1 MAGMNDPRDMN
12 DVAQTE
18 EADEQ
23 LKEAKKGKSS
33 LRDAKPE
40 KAARRIR
47 RRWDRLDKVMLQKQV
62 ELKVNH
68 LRYLGNE
75 YAQISPRDP
84 NRVILPAPSGKRTPP
99 VLNKI
104 RRAVHRYVAQVTADE
119 PVIECLPATHA
130 DEDRDAA
137 EAGTHMLRGEW
148 ERMKLNREFQ
158 RVAQIAAVYR
168 SGFWFFEWLP
178 KDGGKTGAQ
187 KFFEDDKGN
196 FHLRYVDSEGN
207 EVEDS
212 EDAAQID
219 KGNTKCEVMTP
230 MNVRWNGGRYAHEA
244 TELMVA
250 KMPRLRDVYD
260 AFPKTRDLPLNDLI
274 GHEPPEGEKWLQ
286 DIRGEEFRSGTT
298 IPADL
303 NLEDTGSGLED
314 TDTTLDLPV
323 FLMHYYLQKEDLHVI
338 LVGRH
343 IAYKGNIRYG
353 VMPLA
358 HFKLLD
364 ELADPLGLGMVDLL
378 KDAQELLSFV
388 NAQILR
394 HLQMM
399 RRRWFLPQQ
408 ANVNPRDLANPDKTT
423 IIYNARAGQRPEAET
438 QPEISQ
444 SLFKFRE
451 DVNTDFNDMLGIHD
465 LSQGKQVPGVQSGRH
480 AEALQ
485 AGDATLLGLTRV
497 QLQAGLEHAGVILLN
512 IAKKEWTT
520 ERRVRYLG
528 EGRQYIDKAF
538 KRTDFRDT
546 EDVRLDKSTLLM
558 LTKQQKMEMLF
569 SFAEVGAILPD
580 ELRRLAPL
588 GDVAG
593 IKLSEDA
600 HVMKARREN
609 EKFLTGPNQE
619 ITAAYEQFSGEM
631 ERLNSESKMLMEKSM
646 NIPQETVMPISMA
659 IQGQTLEAEEEF
671 DGQMSN
677 FLGMP
682 NVAEQLPNI
691 AQIHL
696 EEHARARASEK
707 VDRLPT
713 WWVDWWD
720 QNHFALHL
728 SALVPAGP
736 PGGGEPRGEEAP
748 EEGQPVEAEKAEGA
762 E

>member
-1 MAGMNDPRDMN
+1 MTVGMNDPRDMQ
-12 DVAQTE
+12 DVTGAE
-18 EADEQ
+18 DADED
-23 LKEAKKGKSS
+23 LKAAQKSDEKPKKQDAKK
-33 LRDAKPE
+33 
-40 KAARRIR
+40 IR
-47 RRWDRLDKVMLQKQV
+47 ARWDRLDKVMLSKQV
-62 ELKVNH
+62 DLKVNH

-75 YAQISPRDP
+75 YAQVSPRDP
-84 NRVILPAPSGKRTPP
+84 NRVILPSASGKRTPP
-99 VLNKI
+99 VINKI
-104 RRAVHRYVAQVTADE
+104 RRAVHRYVAQVTSDE
-119 PVIECLPATHA
+119 PIIECLPATHA

-148 ERMKLNREFQ
+148 ERMSMNREFQ
-158 RVAQIAAVYR
+158 RVTQIAGVYR
-168 SGFWFFEWLP
+168 SGFWFFEWMP
-178 KDGGKTGAQ
+178 KDGGKTAAQ

-196 FHLRYVDSEGN
+196 FHLRYVDAEGR
-207 EVEDS
+207 EVEDA
-212 EDAAQID
+212 EQAAKIE
-219 KGNTKCEVMTP
+219 KGNTKLEVMTP
-230 MNVRWNGGRYAHEA
+230 LNVRWNGGRYAHEA
-244 TELMVA
+244 TELMIA
-250 KMPRLRDVYD
+250 KMPRLRDVYA
-260 AFPKTRDLPLNDLI
+260 AFPKTKELPLNRLI

-286 DIRGEEFRSGTT
+286 DIRGEEFRSG
-298 IPADL
+298 ISLPDESQ
-303 NLEDTGSGLED
+303 LEDTGSGLED
-314 TDTTLDLPV
+314 SDTLLDLPV
-323 FLMHYYLQKEDLHVI
+323 FLMHYYLKKDDLHVI
-338 LVGRH
+338 LVGDH
-343 IAYKGNIRYG
+343 IAYEGDIRYG

-364 ELADPLGLGMVDLL
+364 ELADPLGLSMVDLL
-378 KDAQELLSFV
+378 KDPQELISFV

-423 IIYNARAGQRPEAET
+423 IVYNARAGAKPEAET

-444 SLFKFRE
+444 SLFKYRE
-451 DVNTDFNDMLGIHD
+451 DVNMDFNDMLGIHD
-465 LSQGKQVPGVQSGRH
+465 LSMGKQVPGVQSGRH

-538 KRTDFRDT
+538 NRTDFRDT

-558 LTKQQKMEMLF
+558 LTKAQKMEMLF

-609 EKFLTGPNQE
+609 DKFLDGPNQE
-619 ITAAYEQFSGEM
+619 MTQAYDAFSGEM
-631 ERLNSESKMLMEKSM
+631 ERLNTES
-646 NIPQETVMPISMA
+646 
-659 IQGQTLEAEEEF
+659 QTLLNAGVMAAPETIDPIVMAVQQQTIDAEEEF

-728 SALVPAGP
+728 SALVPTGP
-736 PGGGEPRGEEAP
+736 PPGESPDAGEPE
-748 EEGQPVEAEKAEGA
+748 EAEKAEEAPPA

>member
-1 MAGMNDPRDMN
+1 
-12 DVAQTE
+12 
-18 EADEQ
+18 
-23 LKEAKKGKSS
+23 
-33 LRDAKPE
+33 
-40 KAARRIR
+40 
-47 RRWDRLDKVMLQKQV
+47 
-62 ELKVNH
+62 
-68 LRYLGNE
+68 
-75 YAQISPRDP
+75 
-84 NRVILPAPSGKRTPP
+84 
-99 VLNKI
+99 
-104 RRAVHRYVAQVTADE
+104 
-119 PVIECLPATHA
+119 
-130 DEDRDAA
+130 
-137 EAGTHMLRGEW
+137 MLRGEW
-148 ERMKLNREFQ
+148 ERMKMNREFQ
-158 RVAQIAAVYR
+158 RVTQIAAVYR

-178 KDGGKTGAQ
+178 KDGGKTAAQ
-187 KFFEDDKGN
+187 KFFPDDKGN
-196 FHLRYVDSEGN
+196 QHLRYVDKEGE
-207 EVEDS
+207 EVESAD
-212 EDAAQID
+212 EAAQID
-219 KGNTKCEVMTP
+219 KGNTKLEVMTP
-230 MNVRWNGGRYAHEA
+230 MNVRWSGGRYAHEA

-250 KMPRLRDVYD
+250 KMPRLRDVYA
-260 AFPKTRDLPLNDLI
+260 AFPKTRELPLNDLI

-286 DIRGEEFRSGTT
+286 DIRGEEFRSGTEM
-298 IPADL
+298 PDEASLGDAGSS
-303 NLEDTGSGLED
+303 LEDDD
-314 TDTTLDLPV
+314 TMLDLPV
-323 FLMHYYLQKEDLHVI
+323 FLMHYYLKKEDLHAI
-338 LVGRH
+338 LIGKH
-343 IAYKGNIRYG
+343 IAYMGDIRYG

-364 ELADPLGLGMVDLL
+364 EISEPLGLGMVDLL
-378 KDAQELLSFV
+378 KDPQELMSFV

-394 HLQMM
+394 HLQML

-408 ANVNPRDLANPDKTT
+408 ANVNPRDLANPDKTC
-423 IIYNARAGQRPEAET
+423 IIYNARAGAKPEAET

-451 DVNTDFNDMLGIHD
+451 DVNEDFNDMLGIHD

-485 AGDATLLGLTRV
+485 AGDATLLSLTRV
-497 QLQAGLEHAGVILLN
+497 QLQSGLEHAGVVLLN

-558 LTKQQKMEMLF
+558 LTKAQKMEMLF

-609 EKFLTGPNQE
+609 DKLLDGPTQE
-619 ITAAYEQFSGEM
+619 MTQAYEGFTAEM
-631 ERLNSESKMLMEKSM
+631 ERLNGESKTLIEKGTM
-646 NIPQETVMPISMA
+646 VDPMMIDPIVQA
-659 IQGQTLEAEEEF
+659 ISVQTMEAEEAF

-682 NVAEQLPNI
+682 MVAEQLPNI

-696 EEHARARASEK
+696 EEHGRARASEK

-728 SALVPAGP
+728 SALMP
-736 PGGGEPRGEEAP
+736 PPPPEGGGPEGSLGPDEQDQMTQPGNISTQSEA
-748 EEGQPVEAEKAEGA
+748 GVAAQ
-762 E
+762 